1 MRKVDPRH
9 IHPSADNSAKSFFV
23 IGCWAKAGYEFCP
36 THIHLR
42 VLSGAR
48 LAAFRSELFT
58 WGAHVGTS
66 ELEPAPQRYSWNV
79 SSHPYLLSDNPIA
92 FAHRGGAAEAP
103 ENTVEAFQHAIDLGY
118 RYIETDAQLSADG
131 IPVAFHDSSVDRV
144 TDREGAVSELTW
156 DELSELIVHPEQGG
170 GRLASIEQL
179 LRDFPDTRFNIDAK
193 TTAVVDP
200 LLDVI
205 EAADALDR
213 VCVASFFDHRLAK
226 VRDRVGDSGCVSQG
240 PFDTIITLAR
250 GKFGAASDSIGN
262 RPMQLPDTLGPLPMP
277 FPQIVAAGNATGS
290 PVHVWTVDDP
300 ARMHELFDMGVHGIM
315 TDRPTVLRD
324 VLIERGQ
331 WSDAS

>member
-1 MRKVDPRH
+1 M
-9 IHPSADNSAKSFFV
+9 
-23 IGCWAKAGYEFCP
+23 
-36 THIHLR
+36 
-42 VLSGAR
+42 
-48 LAAFRSELFT
+48 AAFRSELFT
-58 WGAHVGTS
+58 LGERIGSSDVGLNS
-66 ELEPAPQRYSWNV
+66 QRYSWSV
-79 SSHPYLLSDNPIA
+79 PSHPYLLSDTPIA

-103 ENTVEAFQHAIDLGY
+103 ENTVEAFQHAVDLGY
-118 RYIETDAQLSADG
+118 RYLETDAQLSADG
-131 IPVAFHDSSVDRV
+131 IPIAFHDPRVDRV
-144 TDREGAVSELTW
+144 TDRDGAVNELTW
-156 DELSELIVHPEQGG
+156 DELSELVVHPEQAGG

-213 VCVASFFDHRLAK
+213 VCVASFFDRRLAK
-226 VRDRVGDSGCVSQG
+226 VRDRVGDAGCVSQG
-240 PFDTIITLAR
+240 PFDTILTLTR
-250 GKFGAASDSIGN
+250 GKFGAPSDSIGN

-277 FPQIVAAGNATGS
+277 FPQVVAAGNATGS